1 MNAKEH
7 TAYKVIQTTIACVLI
22 GVCWG
27 EEGWM
32 YQAGILYA
40 GMIFGSLFTEAMND
54 KGDEL

>member
-7 TAYKVIQTTIACVLI
+7 TAYKVIQTAIACALI

-40 GMIFGSLFTEAMND
+40 GMIIGSLFTEAMND
-54 KGDEL
+54 KGE